1 MDTLFV
7 PELAPALKH
16 PFVFKKFDTLLPG
29 ESFLLVNDHDP
40 IPLFYEMKAE
50 RGNCFEWSKIENGPE
65 IWKIEIKKT
74 ENTETAKIKPAIT
87 ETNEENQDVFVLN
100 VTLLEPRLKHPT
112 IFKHFDNLQ
121 PGEAFQIL
129 NDHNPKPLYYQLIA
143 ERGNVF
149 SWNYLEEGPEWWK
162 VEIRKNDIEG
172 GETIGE
178 IAAKDLRKAEVFKK
192 YGIDFCCGGKKTLK
206 QVCKN
211 KGVDIATVEAELA
224 KAEQTSITSAGNE
237 FNRWQPDFLADYIYN
252 QHHIYYYEVQPVIT
266 DLLLKVVTR
275 HGAHHPELI
284 ALQSLYK
291 LLVTELDT
299 HFIKEEKVVF
309 PFIKALV
316 KAKVTGDLELLQ
328 SQPSLTE
335 PIQMMESEHEAAG
348 EILDNIRH
356 LTNNYAIPA
365 DACNSFQFLYKKI
378 KELDE
383 DLQQH
388 IHLENNLLF
397 PKALTIEKELR
408 KSYVE

>member
-7 PELAPALKH
+7 PDLAPAIKH
-16 PFVFKKFDTLLPG
+16 PSVFKKFDALQPG
-29 ESFLLVNDHDP
+29 ERFLLVNDHDP

-50 RGNCFEWSKIENGPE
+50 RGNVFEWNKIEDGPE
-65 IWKIEIKKT
+65 VWKVEIKKST
-74 ENTETAKIKPAIT
+74 NNGTLKTVPLEAAAASEETY
-87 ETNEENQDVFVLN
+87 VLN

-112 IFKHFDNLQ
+112 IFKHFDALE
-121 PGEAFQIL
+121 GGTAFQIL
-129 NDHNPKPLYYQLIA
+129 NDHDPKPLYYQMIA
-143 ERGNVF
+143 ERGNIF
-149 SWNYLEEGPEWWK
+149 SWTYLEEGPQWWK
-162 VEIRKNDIEG
+162 VQIRKNDIEG

-206 QVCKN
+206 QVCKD
-211 KGVDIATVEAELA
+211 KGVDLAILESELTKVEQEST
-224 KAEQTSITSAGNE
+224 TSTGQD

-252 QHHIYYYEVQPVIT
+252 QHHIYYYEVEPVIADILT
-266 DLLLKVVTR
+266 KVVAR
-275 HGAHHPELI
+275 HGAHYPDLN

-291 LLVTELDT
+291 GLVAELNS
-299 HFIKEEKVVF
+299 HFVKEEKVVF

-316 KAKVTGDLELLQ
+316 KAKVSGDFEALN

-335 PIQMMESEHEAAG
+335 PIKMMELEHETAG
-348 EILDNIRH
+348 DILDNIRH
-356 LTNNYAIPA
+356 LTNNYKVPSG
-365 DACNSFQFLYKKI
+365 ACNSFQFLYKKI

-397 PKALTIEKELR
+397 PKALAIEKELR
-408 KSYVE
+408 KSFL